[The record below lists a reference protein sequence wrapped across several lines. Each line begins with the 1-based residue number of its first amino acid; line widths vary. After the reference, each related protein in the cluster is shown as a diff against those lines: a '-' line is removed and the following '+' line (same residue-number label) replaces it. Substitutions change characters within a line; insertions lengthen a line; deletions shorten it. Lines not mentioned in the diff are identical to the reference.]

1 MREKFEESHNEY
13 YFGEGTVEPFRRVD
27 HYLNDLDHTDLEK
40 AFFLLL
46 HQFPSDHRPYIIV
59 PSEMVLIADVYDM
72 SGPGIEY
79 EIDFALYGGAIN
91 NPVKV
96 AIECDGMRSH
106 RQRHQKKDRRKDVNL
121 QAAGWI
127 VIRFSTKDI
136 HQELENFTREENYI
150 SEFLLGISNTIEQKL
165 QLIDY
170 NSYRSAKYR
179 SNLTGYKWGNV
190 ECPNCGRHLNV
201 RLNHRRV
208 TCDRCTTK
216 FIRDIGSNENVKY
229 EHNGILYFAD

>member
-1 MREKFEESHNEY
+1 LRQKFEDDHNDY
-13 YFGEGTVEPFRRVD
+13 YFQQGNFEPFRRVD
-27 HYLNDLDHTDLEK
+27 RYIGDARYSDLEK

-59 PSEMVLIADVYDM
+59 PSEMVLVADVYDM

-79 EIDFALYGGAIN
+79 EIDFALYGGAID

-106 RQRHQKKDRRKDVNL
+106 RQKHQKKDRRKDVNL

-136 HQELENFTREENYI
+136 HLELERFLQEEHYV
-150 SEFLLGISNTIEQKL
+150 SEFLFGISNTIQQKL
-165 QLIDY
+165 RLIDD
-170 NSYRSAKYR
+170 NSYRSDQYR
-179 SNLTGYKWGNV
+179 SKLTGYKWGRI
-190 ECPNCGRHLNV
+190 ECPNCNKSINV
-201 RLNHRRV
+201 RLNHIRV
-208 TCDRCTTK
+208 TCDRCQTR
-216 FIRDIGSNENVKY
+216 FFREVGPSENIKY
-229 EHNGILYFAD
+229 EHNGIIFFLD